1 MRSIWLSMSAKYM
14 VLGVSFGWGRR
25 KGLDVFID
33 LVKRLD
39 PEEYQIVLI
48 GTDDSVDKLLPGSII
63 SIHRTNNQEEL
74 AEIYSAADVFV
85 NPTRE
90 EVLGMTNIEA
100 LACGTPVIT
109 FRTGGSPEVVDDKTG
124 IVINCEDID
133 SLYNAIIKVCTEKPF
148 METDCLEKAKTFDK
162 YMKFQEYVDLYEA

>member
-74 AEIYSAADVFV
+74 AEIYSAADVLV

-90 EVLGMTNIEA
+90 DNYPTVNMEA
-100 LACGTPVIT
+100 IACGTPVIT
-109 FRTGGSPEVVDDKTG
+109 FKTGGSPEMVDGETG
-124 IVINCEDID
+124 MVIDCEDID
-133 SLYNAIIKVCTEKPF
+133 ALQEAVIKVCTKKPF
-148 METDCLEKAKTFDK
+148 SETNCLVKAKAFDK